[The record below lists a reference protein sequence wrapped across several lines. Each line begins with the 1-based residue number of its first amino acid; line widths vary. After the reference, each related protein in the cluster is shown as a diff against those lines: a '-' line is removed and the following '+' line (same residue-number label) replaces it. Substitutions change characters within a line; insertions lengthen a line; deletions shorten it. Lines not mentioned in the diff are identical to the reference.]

1 MLYLKEDFEKL
12 YKLYYPKMFAF
23 AKNYVPANEDAENI
37 VHDVFLT
44 LWERKE
50 EIEISYT
57 LGKKGGNRDIF
68 YAYDLSVYI
77 GEKPLPE
84 LPAP

>member
-37 VHDVFLT
+37 VHDVFLNMFT
-44 LWERKE
+44 L
-50 EIEISYT
+50 
-57 LGKKGGNRDIF
+57 NN
-68 YAYDLSVYI
+68 YD
-77 GEKPLPE
+77 
-84 LPAP
+84 

>member
-1 MLYLKEDFEKL
+1 MLYLKGDFEKL

-37 VHDVFLT
+37 VQDVFLT

-50 EIEISYT
+50 EIEISFT
-57 LGKKGGNRDIF
+57 LTTYLFI
-68 YAYDLSVYI
+68 YV
-77 GEKPLPE
+77 GEKPLSE
-84 LPAP
+84 LPAAQVDRRRV

>member
-50 EIEISYT
+50 EI
-57 LGKKGGNRDIF
+57 F

>member
-23 AKNYVPANEDAENI
+23 AKNYVPANEEYRARC
-37 VHDVFLT
+37 V
-44 LWERKE
+44 
-50 EIEISYT
+50 SYT

>member
-23 AKNYVPANEDAENI
+23 CQELGSGKRRCGEYRARCV
-37 VHDVFLT
+37 
-44 LWERKE
+44 
-50 EIEISYT
+50 SYT

>member
-37 VHDVFLT
+37 VHDVFPVSYTHLT
-44 LWERKE
+44 LPTNSR
-50 EIEISYT
+50 
-57 LGKKGGNRDIF
+57 
-68 YAYDLSVYI
+68 V
-77 GEKPLPE
+77 
-84 LPAP
+84 